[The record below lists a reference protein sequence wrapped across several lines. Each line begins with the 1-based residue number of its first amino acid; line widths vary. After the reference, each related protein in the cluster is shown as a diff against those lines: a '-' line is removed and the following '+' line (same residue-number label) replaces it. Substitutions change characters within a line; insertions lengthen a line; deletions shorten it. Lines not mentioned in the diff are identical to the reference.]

1 MNILFCFALFA
12 ASANALWVTEAM
24 YEEHARGTPVYG
36 MAYNGT
42 SWSFS
47 CDTCKDYQRRL
58 ARTIPPVPWRVTDSC
73 KTGPPEGYKWHSQ
86 GHEDIDLYNNYFCN
100 TKGGTF
106 VEIGALDGVRW
117 SNTKFFEESMG
128 WSGLLIEAAPSS
140 VSELR
145 KNRNNETNL
154 ILAEGV
160 CPQGQG
166 SMSFLTGPNPDTNG
180 NPADM
185 SDEYH
190 DKFHKGDG
198 GNGDAIVTVP
208 CRPLGTM
215 VKDFLNKSKTTHIDF
230 FSLDVEGGELSVL
243 STFDFGVPVHVWV
256 VEMDGND
263 PSKDEGVRQIFMK
276 HGYIQSSKTF
286 AGRNNEVWVMP
297 NEVWATARFG

>member
-1 MNILFCFALFA
+1 MNMLVFVALFS
-12 ASANALWVTEAM
+12 ASANALWATEIM
-24 YEEHARGTPVYG
+24 NEEHARRTPVYG

-47 CDTCKDYQRRL
+47 CDTCEDYQRRL
-58 ARTIPPVPWRVTDSC
+58 ARTIPLVPWRETGDC

-100 TKGGTF
+100 KKMGTF

-117 SNTKFFEESMG
+117 SNTKFFEDSMG

-166 SMSFLTGPNPDTNG
+166 NMSFLTGRNSDTNG
-180 NPADM
+180 NPEDM
-185 SDEYH
+185 PREAG
-190 DKFHKGDG
+190 KGDT
-198 GNGDAIVTVP
+198 IVTVP

-215 VKDFLNKSKTTHIDF
+215 VKEFLKKTRATHIDF
-230 FSLDVEGGELSVL
+230 FSLDVEGGEFSVL

-256 VEMDGND
+256 VEMDGQN
-263 PSKDEGVRQIFMK
+263 PSKDESVRQILMK
-276 HGYIQSSKTF
+276 HGYVQSNKRF

-297 NEVWATARFG
+297 QMI